1 MYCENCGK
9 KIDKDSYTCPE
20 CGYVLDKKQVKSEVD
35 NDEKTELQRV
45 NTLFI
50 IGFVLSLFCGSIFG
64 LLLTIA
70 GFVSAKRFK
79 EDNDKNVPLV
89 KLGIASVIIFIL
101 SIVFFVCIFV
111 FSGNF
116 FKEPNKYVIG
126 KWNCGVEDKIEFTD
140 EKIIVTLSDKDNKL
154 TDGTYSIYSTR
165 ISNGIKEYKMTINP
179 SYDEIRY
186 INARVRI
193 KGNNTATITLDTTA
207 LVPKVYSCVRE

>member
-20 CGYVLDKKQVKSEVD
+20 CGYVLNKKQVKNEVD
-35 NDEKTELQRV
+35 NDEKAELQRV

-79 EDNDKNVPLV
+79 DDFDKNTPLV
-89 KLGIASVIIFIL
+89 KLGIASVIICIL
-101 SIVFFVCIFV
+101 SIVFSVCIFV

-116 FKEPNKYVIG
+116 FKETNKYVIG

-140 EKIIVTLSDKDNKL
+140 KKIIVTSSDNDNKL

-165 ISNGIKEYKMTINP
+165 ISNGIKEYKMTIKP
-179 SYDEIRY
+179 SYNELENIRGRIEIKNDSS
-186 INARVRI
+186 II
-193 KGNNTATITLDTTA
+193 TIDS
-207 LVPKVYSCVRE
+207 KEYNCVRE